1 MQVGGRLHLLIG
13 DAKREDTGRQE
24 RSAVAI
30 LHLLSSP
37 VLTLF
42 LAGTLKPR
50 NSHTAPDARHSR
62 RHEALLCPSCRGSA
76 CLRADA
82 ESSLTDASPHPT
94 PSRPP
99 RKAGSQ
105 EIEVVRVLGT
115 SPLEHLQWLRSRWP
129 EMTSPDLPPLQL
141 SPTRRKEPLLRIFSD
156 ILPEKEVRQRFGFVP
171 PTPLREVA
179 VLGVQTNSRG
189 VRPRVF

>member
-1 MQVGGRLHLLIG
+1 MRIQEGRR
-13 DAKREDTGRQE
+13 D

-50 NSHTAPDARHSR
+50 NSHSAPDARHSR
-62 RHEALLCPSCRGSA
+62 RHEALLCPSSRGSA

-94 PSRPP
+94 PSCPL

-105 EIEVVRVLGT
+105 EVEVVRVLGT
-115 SPLEHLQWLRSRWP
+115 APLEHLQWLRSRWP
-129 EMTSPDLPPLQL
+129 KMTRPDLLPLQL
-141 SPTRRKEPLLRIFSD
+141 SPTHRKEPLLWIFSD
-156 ILPEKEVRQRFGFVP
+156 ILPEKEVWQRFGFVP

-179 VLGVQTNSRG
+179 VLGVQTVTSE
-189 VRPRVF
+189 V

>member
-1 MQVGGRLHLLIG
+1 MRIQEGRGNGG
-13 DAKREDTGRQE
+13 
-24 RSAVAI
+24 AVAI

-50 NSHTAPDARHSR
+50 NSHSAPDARHSR
-62 RHEALLCPSCRGSA
+62 RREALLCPSSRGSA

-105 EIEVVRVLGT
+105 EVEVIRVLGT
-115 SPLEHLQWLRSRWP
+115 APLGHLQWLRSRWP
-129 EMTSPDLPPLQL
+129 ELTRPDLPAPRQALPSAQEGPPPLDFL
-141 SPTRRKEPLLRIFSD
+141 RHPARKGGLAETWFHSTNTSERSCCLGGSD
-156 ILPEKEVRQRFGFVP
+156 C
-171 PTPLREVA
+171 
-179 VLGVQTNSRG
+179 NSRG
-189 VRPRVF
+189 VRARVF